1 MRRREFIRLIGS
13 AAMWPLA
20 ARAQQPKLPVIGF
33 LNAVSF
39 ESYADRI
46 ASIRRGLNERG
57 FVEGRN
63 LAIEYR
69 SVDGHYEQLPEQ
81 AADLVRR
88 RVAAIVAIGTAAPAQ
103 AAKRATSEIPIVFV
117 LGTDPV
123 EAGLVGAMARPEA
136 NVTGVSQNNNALGP
150 KRLQLIHELVPGA
163 NSVAFL
169 INPDNPRSGT
179 DARDLVAAA
188 AKIGCQLAIMS
199 GATERQIDN
208 AFADAAARGVG
219 ALVVHNDAFLNS
231 RADQIV
237 GLAARY
243 ALPAIY
249 AAREDVDRGGLI
261 SYAPNF
267 KEMFFQAGIYAGRIL
282 KGEKPGDLPVQQP
295 TKFELIINL
304 KTAKALGL
312 TVSNQMQL
320 LADEVIE

>member
-1 MRRREFIRLIGS
+1 
-13 AAMWPLA
+13 
-20 ARAQQPKLPVIGF
+20 
-33 LNAVSF
+33 
-39 ESYADRI
+39 
-46 ASIRRGLNERG
+46 
-57 FVEGRN
+57 
-63 LAIEYR
+63 
-69 SVDGHYEQLPEQ
+69 
-81 AADLVRR
+81 
-88 RVAAIVAIGTAAPAQ
+88 
-103 AAKRATSEIPIVFV
+103 
-117 LGTDPV
+117 
-123 EAGLVGAMARPEA
+123 
-136 NVTGVSQNNNALGP
+136 
-150 KRLQLIHELVPGA
+150 
-163 NSVAFL
+163 
-169 INPDNPRSGT
+169 
-179 DARDLVAAA
+179 VAAA

-312 TVSNQMQL
+312 TISNQMQL